1 MWIEKIENTKGIR
14 YKYTERFKNPLSG
27 KDMKI
32 SVTLNTNSKQA
43 QKKALEMLAEKF
55 DEKFFAAEREKQAR
69 IRSLTF
75 KAVAGEWLEYAKPTV
90 KISTHKNHI
99 YAVNQIM
106 HYIADETLLTDFS
119 PATAEKIINDM
130 YYNKNFSR
138 GTVQIKLVII
148 KNIFRYAQKM
158 NYIDDIT
165 KYTEIKLNSKPVSK
179 EELYKATNKFLSRS
193 ELTKCLSQIKKINMR
208 IALAMEFVALTGLRC
223 GELLALK
230 TDDYDKSAGTI
241 NIHGNLIKCL
251 SVYDDNAIGTPKNV
265 YSYRC
270 IDLNDRARQIL
281 DSFILE
287 NKRRALWNGNTYKDR
302 GFIFTTKRG
311 TPYQLAAINNVLKRV
326 QIGGKKISS
335 HIFRHTHISMLS
347 EMGIPLKAI
356 MQRVGHNNPNTTL
369 KIYTHVTEQM
379 KAEIS
384 NKIKALQF

>member
-27 KDMKI
+27 KNMKI

-43 QKKALEMLAEKF
+43 QKKALEMLADKF
-55 DEKFFAAEREKQAR
+55 DEKFYAAERKKQMR
-69 IRSLTF
+69 IQNLTF
-75 KAVAGEWLEYAKPTV
+75 KAVASEWLEYIQPTLKV
-90 KISTHKNHI
+90 STHKNYI
-99 YAVNQIM
+99 YAVDQMMN
-106 HYIADETLLTDFS
+106 YIDDDTLLTDFS
-119 PATAEKIINDM
+119 PAIAEKIINDM
-130 YYNKNFSR
+130 YYTKNFSR
-138 GTVQIKLVII
+138 GTVQIKLVVI
-148 KNIFRYAQKM
+148 KSIFRYAQKM

-165 KYTEIKLNSKPVSK
+165 KYTEIKLNNKPVSK
-179 EELYKATNKFLSRS
+179 EELYKATNKFLSRA
-193 ELTKCLSQIKKINMR
+193 ELTECLSQLKKINMR
-208 IALAMEFVALTGLRC
+208 IALAMEFIALTGLRV

-230 TDDYDKSAGTI
+230 TGDYNKSAGTI
-241 NIHGNLIKCL
+241 NVHGNRVKCL
-251 SVYDDNAIGTPKNV
+251 SVYDDNAIGTPKNI

-287 NKRRALWNGNTYKDR
+287 NRRRALWNGKTYKDK

-311 TPYQLAAINNVLKRV
+311 TPYQLTAINNILKRV
-326 QIGGKKISS
+326 QLGGKKISS
-335 HIFRHTHISMLS
+335 HIFRHTHISLLT

-384 NKIKALQF
+384 NKLKALQF